1 MKISL
6 FSIFQ
11 PILRTFIIEMVITSL
26 HVPPSWFTLVK
37 LPPEFQLVNFLRLY
51 QIIKMMREHH
61 PMRYNR
67 MTEIIKAVAQG
78 LFEFKYFA
86 PEFYLQSLP
95 LNFFQAY
102 E

>member
-1 MKISL
+1 MKNCNNHERKNSL
-6 FSIFQ
+6 YPDI
-11 PILRTFIIEMVITSL
+11 RTFIIEIVITSL

-78 LFEFKYFA
+78 LFESYDMIYI
-86 PEFYLQSLP
+86 P
-95 LNFFQAY
+95 
-102 E
+102 

>member
-1 MKISL
+1 
-6 FSIFQ
+6 
-11 PILRTFIIEMVITSL
+11 MVITSL

-51 QIIKMMREHH
+51 QVIKMMREHH

-78 LFEFKYFA
+78 LFDILCLNA
-86 PEFYLQSLP
+86 NLYLSP
-95 LNFFQAY
+95 
-102 E
+102 